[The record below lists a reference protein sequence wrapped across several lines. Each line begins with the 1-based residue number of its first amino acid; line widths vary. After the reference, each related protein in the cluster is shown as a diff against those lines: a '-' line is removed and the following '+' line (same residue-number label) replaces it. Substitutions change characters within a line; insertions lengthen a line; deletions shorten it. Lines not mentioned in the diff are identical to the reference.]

1 MIKEYARVYLLDA
14 PFCIDKIYDYYI
26 PHELRDKISTGSFVS
41 VPFGGGNRPKL
52 AVVFEITE
60 KTDVT
65 NAKTLRE
72 VVSTDI
78 SLDEK
83 MLELALFMKD
93 QTLCTIGDAI
103 HSMIPSSA
111 LSKLVEYYHPAEN
124 ISDTKKSSLSSDE
137 LFVFDYIVSRQKI
150 SLDSLKNKF
159 GPKVSDT
166 VSFLLSLKLIEK
178 ELIIK
183 DSDDAHTEEV
193 YSLAPMFLPHIS
205 SLIEGEKVENIK
217 LVSKKHKNIL
227 CALMANCADNV
238 STYEMT
244 AREICRSI
252 GDPETNISVQ
262 LKALC
267 GKGLIVKSTRK
278 IAETESNVSY
288 EKPPEIT
295 LNEQQQN
302 AFKALQALSDSCEP
316 KAALLFGITG
326 SGKTAVI
333 LKTIDHVLSAGKSAI
348 ILLPEIALTPQ
359 SIAIFR
365 SRYGERVAVIHSGIS
380 AGEKFETYLKI
391 KRGKADVVLGT
402 RSAIFAPVKNL
413 GLIVIDEEQE
423 HTYKSDMS
431 PKYHARDIAR
441 KRCADNKALMLLA
454 SATPSLESWKKAT
467 DGTYTLV
474 KLTER
479 YGESVL
485 PTVTVADMRDEAK
498 NGNTTPIGT
507 LLTHKLIENQK
518 KNGQSILFINRRGYN
533 NFVSCKLCGNTI
545 TCPHCSVAM
554 TYHTRKGSYDDGEL
568 VCHWCGT
575 RKPLPKACPECG
587 NTHLARMGYGTQRIE
602 QELTDLMDG
611 TDARILRMDT
621 DTTGSKF
628 SYDDM
633 LGRFRRHEA
642 DLLLGT
648 QMVTKGHDFPDVTLV
663 GVLFADA
670 SLYLDDYRASER
682 TFAMITQV
690 IGRAGRGTKKGE
702 AVIQTNNP
710 DSDVIKLACAQ
721 DYERFAERELKL
733 RKLLVFPPFCDIAL
747 ITLSCKDEKELF
759 LSTKRLADMLKSMTE
774 NEFSD
779 VAYIK
784 YGPFEAPVYRV
795 EGRYRMRM
803 VIKCKLNKR
812 ARQMFETVLI
822 NFTKPSAGKAS
833 ISIDF
838 NPSSL

>member
-14 PFCIDKIYDYYI
+14 PFCIDRLYDYYI
-26 PHELRDKISTGSFVS
+26 PLEMREKITRGSFVS

-52 AVVFEITE
+52 AVVFDIAETTDAKAP
-60 KTDVT
+60 KTV
-65 NAKTLRE
+65 RE
-72 VVSTDI
+72 VVSTEI

-83 MLELALFMKD
+83 MLDLALFMKD
-93 QTLCTIGDAI
+93 QTLCTVGDAI
-103 HSMIPSSA
+103 HAMVPSSA
-111 LSKLVEYYHPAEN
+111 LSKLIEYYKP
-124 ISDTKKSSLSSDE
+124 SDSVSESKKNSLSSNE
-137 LFVFDYIVSRQKI
+137 LFVFDYIVPRQRV

-159 GPKVSDT
+159 GPKVADT
-166 VSFLLSLKLIEK
+166 VSFLLSMKMIEK
-178 ELIIK
+178 ELVLK
-183 DSDDAHTEEV
+183 NSDDDRTETV
-193 YSLAPMFLPHIS
+193 YSLAPIFLPHIS
-205 SLIEGEKVENIK
+205 SIIEGKKVENIK
-217 LVSKKHKNIL
+217 LVSQKHKNIL
-227 CALMANCADNV
+227 CALMANCTGAV
-238 STYEMT
+238 SSNEMT
-244 AREICRSI
+244 ARDICDTM
-252 GDPETNISVQ
+252 GEPEGNISVQ

-267 GKGLIVKSTRK
+267 GKGLIVKGSRRISVTSD
-278 IAETESNVSY
+278 TVSY
-288 EKPPEIT
+288 PEPPKIT
-295 LNEQQQN
+295 LSEQQSS
-302 AFKALQALSDSCEP
+302 AFETLKDLADSGEP
-316 KAALLFGITG
+316 RAALLFGITG
-326 SGKTAVI
+326 SGKTSVI
-333 LKTIDHVLSAGKSAI
+333 LKTIDHVLSIGKGAI

-359 SIAIFR
+359 SISIFR

-380 AGEKFETYLKI
+380 AGEKCETYLKI
-391 KRGKADVVLGT
+391 KRGGADVVLGT
-402 RSAIFAPVKNL
+402 RSAIFAPVKSL

-441 KRCADNKALMLLA
+441 KRCADNNALMLLS

-467 DGTYTLV
+467 DGAYTLI

-479 YGESVL
+479 YGEAVL
-485 PTVTVADMRDEAK
+485 PSVTIADMRDEARS
-498 NGNTTPIGT
+498 GNTTPIGT

-533 NFVSCKLCGNTI
+533 NFVSCKLCGSTI

-554 TYHTRKGSYDDGEL
+554 TYHTKKGSYDEGEL

-602 QELTDLMDG
+602 EELTDLMDG

-663 GVLFADA
+663 GVLLADA

-702 AVIQTNNP
+702 AIIQTNNP

-721 DYERFAERELKL
+721 DYERFAERELRL

-759 LSTKRLADMLKSMTE
+759 LSTKHLADMLKSMTE

-779 VAYIK
+779 VPCVK
-784 YGPFEAPVYRV
+784 YGPFEAPVYKV

>member
-14 PFCIDKIYDYYI
+14 PFCIDRIYDYYI
-26 PHELRDKISTGSFVS
+26 PHEMREKVVKGSFVS
-41 VPFGGGNRPKL
+41 IPFGGGNRQKL
-52 AVVFEITE
+52 GVVFDISETTE
-60 KTDVT
+60 ANNPKPI
-65 NAKTLRE
+65 RE

-83 MLELALFMKD
+83 MLDLALFMKD

-103 HSMIPSSA
+103 HAMIPSSA
-111 LSKLVEYYHPAEN
+111 LSKLIEYYRPKED
-124 ISDTKKSSLSSDE
+124 ISESKKSSLSPSE
-137 LFVFDYIVSRQKI
+137 LFVFEYIVSREKV

-159 GPKVSDT
+159 GPSVSDS
-166 VSFLLSLKLIEK
+166 VSFLLAMKLIEK
-178 ELIIK
+178 ELVLK
-183 DSDDAHTEEV
+183 DSDDARTEAV

-205 SLIEGEKVENIK
+205 YIINGEKIDNIK
-217 LVSKKHKNIL
+217 LTSKKHKNIL
-227 CALMANCADNV
+227 CALLANCEDG
-238 STYEMT
+238 EMS
-244 AREICRSI
+244 ASEICKAI
-252 GDPETNISVQ
+252 GEPEANISIQ

-267 GKGLIVKSTRK
+267 SKGLIVKGSRK
-278 IAETESNVSY
+278 IAASSLNLSKAEPTEIVLSEQQASAFSTLKELADS
-288 EKPPEIT
+288 EKPH
-295 LNEQQQN
+295 
-302 AFKALQALSDSCEP
+302 
-316 KAALLFGITG
+316 AALLFGVTG
-326 SGKTAVI
+326 SGKTSVI
-333 LKTIDHVLSAGKSAI
+333 LKTIDHILGLGKGAI
-348 ILLPEIALTPQ
+348 ILLPEISLTPQ
-359 SIAIFR
+359 SISIFR
-365 SRYGERVAVIHSGIS
+365 QRYGDRVAVIHSGIS
-380 AGEKFETYLKI
+380 AGEKCETYLKI
-391 KRGKADVVLGT
+391 KRGEADVVLGT
-402 RSAIFAPVKNL
+402 RSAVFAPVKNL

-454 SATPSLESWKKAT
+454 SATPSLESWKKAS
-467 DGTYTLV
+467 DGVYTLI

-479 YGESVL
+479 YGEAVL
-485 PTVTVADMRDEAK
+485 PTVTVADMRDEAR

-518 KNGQSILFINRRGYN
+518 NENQSILFINRRGYN
-533 NFVSCKLCGNTI
+533 NFVSCRLCGSTI

-554 TYHTRKGSYDDGEL
+554 TYHTKKGTYDEGEL

-587 NTHLARMGYGTQRIE
+587 NEHLARMGYGTQRIE
-602 QELTDLMDG
+602 EELTDLMDG

-663 GVLFADA
+663 GVLLADA

-690 IGRAGRGTKKGE
+690 IGRAGRGNKRGE

-721 DYERFAERELKL
+721 DYEKFAERELKL

-747 ITLSCKDEKELF
+747 LTLSCQDEKELF
-759 LSTKRLADMLKSMTE
+759 LSTKYLSDMIKSLTE

-779 VAYIK
+779 VPCIK

-803 VIKCKLNKR
+803 VIKCKLNRR
-812 ARQMFETVLI
+812 ARQMFETVLV
-822 NFTKPSAGKAS
+822 NFTKPSSGKATL
-833 ISIDF
+833 SIDF